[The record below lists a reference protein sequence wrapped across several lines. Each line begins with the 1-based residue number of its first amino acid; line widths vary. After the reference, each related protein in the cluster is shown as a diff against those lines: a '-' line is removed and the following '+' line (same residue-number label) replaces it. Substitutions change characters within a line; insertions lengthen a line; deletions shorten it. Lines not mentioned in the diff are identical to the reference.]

1 MIPKD
6 IKIKNIMAII
16 NATRRVTLMSCYYII
31 GVRMENRVNNAVK
44 FQEMLTKNGCK
55 IKTRLGLHEVSD
67 DACSNDGIIVLQPYG
82 NKEDVEA
89 LVKELNS
96 LEGITARYIDLN

>member
-1 MIPKD
+1 M
-6 IKIKNIMAII
+6 
-16 NATRRVTLMSCYYII
+16 MSSYYII
-31 GVRMENRVNNAVK
+31 GIRMDNRVNHAVK
-44 FQEMLTKNGCK
+44 FQEVLTKNGCK

-82 NKEDVEA
+82 SKEDVEA

>member
-1 MIPKD
+1 
-6 IKIKNIMAII
+6 
-16 NATRRVTLMSCYYII
+16 MSCYYLI
-31 GVRMENRVNNAVK
+31 GVRMENRIDHAAK
-44 FQEMLTKNGCK
+44 FQETLTKNGCK

-82 NKEDVEA
+82 SREEVET

-96 LEGITARYIDLN
+96 LEGIMARYIDLN

>member
-1 MIPKD
+1 ML
-6 IKIKNIMAII
+6 II
-16 NATRRVTLMSCYYII
+16 GIQEGDFMSCYYII
-31 GVRMENRVNNAVK
+31 GVRIENRIGNAVK
-44 FQEMLTKNGCK
+44 FQEILTKNGCK

-67 DACSNDGIIVLQPYG
+67 DACSNDGIVILQPYG

-89 LVKELNS
+89 LVNELNS